1 MTSSK
6 RQIKVIH
13 SDVCDTLDTLVK
25 QSSTS
30 SSALSSNNNNDDD
43 NETITYLLPEAIEL
57 INLKLINL
65 LKHNKHL
72 RTLCNT
78 WGIKQL
84 KPIKEINVWNNNSS
98 TSLFVYTH
106 ESL

>member
-1 MTSSK
+1 MMSSK

-13 SDVCDTLDTLVK
+13 SDICDVLDTLVK

-43 NETITYLLPEAIEL
+43 NETITSNNTDLPTPTVICMCLLPEAIEL
-57 INLKLINL
+57 MHLKLINL

-72 RTLCNT
+72 RMLCNT
-78 WGIKQL
+78 LGVKQL
-84 KPIKEINVWNNNSS
+84 KPIK
-98 TSLFVYTH
+98 
-106 ESL
+106 